1 MRMKNILV
9 MFLIISLVFMPL
21 VSAATGEDNVKVI
34 RKDGASD
41 TNSIEEKNHANEYVK
56 ETSDDDYWG
65 IKKSDMDYTSY
76 ANIKELGGIYSGITP
91 FRNMSMISIAISLG
105 LALTF
110 VLVGIFLLVMVAGYG
125 AGHPN
130 VEKGWKYLN
139 SARGKII
146 ALGGIFVLALFI
158 IITIFFSLYVFSRI
172 SISI

>member
-1 MRMKNILV
+1 MRVKNILV

-34 RKDGASD
+34 RKDGTSD
-41 TNSIEEKNHANEYVK
+41 TNSIEEKNSSN
-56 ETSDDDYWG
+56 DDDYWG

>member
-1 MRMKNILV
+1 MRVKNILV

-34 RKDGASD
+34 RKDGTSD
-41 TNSIEEKNHANEYVK
+41 TNSIEEKNSSN
-56 ETSDDDYWG
+56 DDDYWG

-125 AGHPN
+125 AGHPS

>member
-1 MRMKNILV
+1 MKNILV

-34 RKDGASD
+34 RKDGTSD
-41 TNSIEEKNHANEYVK
+41 TNSIEEKNSSN
-56 ETSDDDYWG
+56 DDDYWG